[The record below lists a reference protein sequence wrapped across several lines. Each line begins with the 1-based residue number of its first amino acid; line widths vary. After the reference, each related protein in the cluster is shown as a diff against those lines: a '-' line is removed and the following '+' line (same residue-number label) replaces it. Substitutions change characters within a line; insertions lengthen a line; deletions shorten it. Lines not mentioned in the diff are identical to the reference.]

1 MTPEQHAALAER
13 LIAEIAVLVP
23 EYLADP
29 VDLAISGGN
38 GVTIVIDPSGGV
50 HGRMFGTDRDKKRGS
65 FGIANRKSAE
75 VWATGYATGRFEEL
89 VFSGR
94 LDPHQFGIQHPDFI
108 GWTGGV
114 PVLTEDGELMAAAFS
129 GFRGTSDVAIIER
142 AAAKLGL
149 RVKKD

>member
-1 MTPEQHAALAER
+1 MTPEQHASIAR
-13 LIAEIAVLVP
+13 KLIDEVAALVP

-29 VDLAISGGN
+29 IDFGMSNGN
-38 GVTIVIDPSGGV
+38 GAVIVIDPSGGIA
-50 HGRMFGTDRDKKRGS
+50 GRMFGTDRDATRAT
-65 FGIANRKSAE
+65 FGNATRKAIQ
-75 VWATGYATGRFEEL
+75 VRVTGYATGRFEEL

-94 LDPHQFGIQHPDFI
+94 LDPHQFGIEHPDFI